1 MRNLPKLTPME
12 ATKDGYVS
20 LTTPYS
26 YKNPVHMTWFST
38 VVQDMA
44 GCDCVLV
51 EFSNPYSVEVWR
63 HGRELN
69 TIKG

>member
-1 MRNLPKLTPME
+1 MREMLKLTPME
-12 ATKDGYVS
+12 AARDGYVS
-20 LTTPYS
+20 MTTPYS
-26 YKNPVHMTWFST
+26 YKNQTHMAWFNT
-38 VVQDMA
+38 VVRDMA

-63 HGRELN
+63 HKSELN